1 MNVRRASFE
10 LLHKLPSALVG
21 FRKLATALKAIN
33 MAIVCTALLVDA
45 IYYEH
50 KNGYFLV

>member
-1 MNVRRASFE
+1 LNYFTKFP
-10 LLHKLPSALVG
+10 LALVG

-33 MAIVCTALLVDA
+33 MVIVFTALFVDA

>member
-1 MNVRRASFE
+1 M
-10 LLHKLPSALVG
+10 G

-33 MAIVCTALLVDA
+33 MAIVCTALFVDA

-50 KNGYFLV
+50 NNGYFLV

>member
-1 MNVRRASFE
+1 MNVIKSFG

-33 MAIVCTALLVDA
+33 MAIVCTVLSVDA
-45 IYYEH
+45 VYYEH
-50 KNGYFLV
+50 KNGYFLVS